1 MVEMGKSEFKIKK
14 CLAVLCTLL
23 VCIALALPCAAED
36 AALEGVPCESYVVMD
51 ADTGQVLLERNPDAV
66 KYPASITKIMTIA
79 LALDKAQGALDQNL
93 TVSFDAVHQLEA
105 RSSHI
110 ALQEGEVVRLEDIIY
125 ATELE
130 SANDGAN
137 VLAEFFGG
145 DGTIQSGVDVMN
157 AKAAELGLSNTHY
170 MNPHGLH
177 NDEHYTT
184 ARDMANITRW
194 ALTVPG
200 FEEVFC
206 RNDPWS
212 MAPTNIQPVER
223 RFHNT
228 DWMRIS
234 GAYYRD
240 YAKGSK
246 KGYHNQAKHTF
257 VSYAEQDGIRL
268 ISVEMACPSGD
279 EKFIAA
285 DMLLDYAFQHFR
297 RVTLPAAD
305 ETFQVDLVGGGES
318 LGSVTVKPENTDLLL
333 HDAFEPEDVKVEY
346 EIPEQY
352 LLGRPFAAKVMYHLG
367 DNNLQPSDL
376 GSRVM
381 QVEGLPQVIQSNT
394 FIPQRPLASEEN
406 SVGIA
411 VAVGVSL
418 LALLLVYHLQHRRNR
433 RLTKSVHRKIGS
445 GDWELL
451 AQKPRPDAH
460 PIYLGGERR
469 KIGRRNTRSRRRS
482 RTRYR

>member
-1 MVEMGKSEFKIKK
+1 MKK
-14 CLAVLCTLL
+14 WLAVLCTML
-23 VCIALALPCAAED
+23 VCITLALPCAAED
-36 AALEGVPCESYVVMD
+36 AALETVPCESYVVMD
-51 ADTGQVLLERNPDAV
+51 ADTGQVLLERNPDDI

-79 LALDKAQGALDQNL
+79 LALDKAQGDLDQTL

-110 ALQEGEVVRLEDIIY
+110 ALQEGEVVRLEDILY
-125 ATELE
+125 ATEME

-177 NDEHYTT
+177 NEQHYTT

-200 FEEVFC
+200 FKEIFG
-206 RNDPWS
+206 RNDPWP

-240 YAKGSK
+240 YAKGAK
-246 KGYHNQAKHTF
+246 KGYHDQAKHTF
-257 VSYAEQDGIRL
+257 VNYAEQDGIRL
-268 ISVEMACPSGD
+268 ISVEMACPSSD

-285 DMLLDYAFQHFR
+285 NMLLDYAFAHYR
-297 RVTLPAAD
+297 RVALPAED
-305 ETFQVDLVGGGES
+305 ETFQVDLVGGGEP
-318 LGSVTVKPENTDLLL
+318 LGSVTVKPENTEILL
-333 HDAFEPEDVKVEY
+333 HDAFQPEDVEVEY
-346 EIPEQY
+346 DVPDQY
-352 LLGRPFAAKVMYHLG
+352 LLGRPFAATVNYHLK
-367 DNNLQPSDL
+367 DNNLQPTDL
-376 GSRVM
+376 GSRTM

-394 FIPQRPLASEEN
+394 FIPQQPLTSEEN
-406 SVGIA
+406 SVGFA
-411 VAVGVSL
+411 VAVGISVLVLL
-418 LALLLVYHLQHRRNR
+418 LAYHLLHRRNR
-433 RLTKSVHRKIGS
+433 RLARAARHRTGS

-451 AQKPRPDAH
+451 AQRPRPDAH
-460 PIYLGGERR
+460 PIYLGGEHRR
-469 KIGRRNTRSRRRS
+469 IGRRNSRSRRRR